1 MMKKKPKVLDEKSYR
16 FRLLE
21 EAKFKGCYQE
31 MQQLFIKFDNLLRL
45 SRDPVERE
53 HIGKLGVYEVS
64 KLLDNG
70 NVGEGGTVTVNGEV
84 IISGNK

>member
-1 MMKKKPKVLDEKSYR
+1 MKKKMPKVLDEKSYR

-31 MQQLFIKFDNLLRL
+31 MQQLFIKFDNLIRN

-53 HIGKLGVYEVS
+53 HIGKLGVFEVS
-64 KLLDNG
+64 KLLDGG
-70 NVGEGGTVTVNGEV
+70 NLGAGGTVTVNGEV
-84 IISGNK
+84 IISGDK

>member
-1 MMKKKPKVLDEKSYR
+1 MKKKMPKVLDENSYR

-31 MQQLFIKFDNLLRL
+31 MQQLFIKFDNLLRN

-53 HIGKLGVYEVS
+53 HIGKLGVFEVS

-70 NVGEGGTVTVNGEV
+70 NVGAGGTVTVNGEV
-84 IISGNK
+84 IISGDK